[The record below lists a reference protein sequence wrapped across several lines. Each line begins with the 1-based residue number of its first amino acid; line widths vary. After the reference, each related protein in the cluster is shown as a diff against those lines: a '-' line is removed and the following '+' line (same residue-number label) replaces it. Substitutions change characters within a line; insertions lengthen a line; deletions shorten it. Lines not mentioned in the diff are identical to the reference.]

1 MSHSS
6 LQAPCLGSVMLPE
19 AFNCRSRCSCS
30 CAQGSGPPCEAWR
43 KGTEQGIWGSLWQ
56 EGGQGER
63 QVPLC
68 VPQDVDAAYMNKIEL
83 QAKVDSLTDE
93 IKFLKCLY
101 EGVRTL
107 LSSLV
112 WSVPLASG
120 FWPLAWMVT

>member
-1 MSHSS
+1 M
-6 LQAPCLGSVMLPE
+6 QPWPCTVVGLLSGT
-19 AFNCRSRCSCS
+19 
-30 CAQGSGPPCEAWR
+30 GPPSEAWWKR
-43 KGTEQGIWGSLWQ
+43 REQGTWGSLWQ

-63 QVPLC
+63 QAPLC
-68 VPQDVDAAYMNKIEL
+68 VPQDVDAAYMNKVEL

>member
-1 MSHSS
+1 M
-6 LQAPCLGSVMLPE
+6 
-19 AFNCRSRCSCS
+19 
-30 CAQGSGPPCEAWR
+30 
-43 KGTEQGIWGSLWQ
+43 WQ

-63 QVPLC
+63 HAPLC
-68 VPQDVDAAYMNKIEL
+68 VPQDVDAAYMNKVEL
-83 QAKVDSLTDE
+83 QGKVDSLTDE